1 MLVKF
6 LSSVSIEANIT
17 IVLAFSNIFFIYS
30 ELFEEGFCND
40 GAGIS
45 DNLKLAC
52 MSVHNFKTGVKR
64 LSDNLIQVDR
74 AFVKVKDFWGGS
86 LESL

>member
-1 MLVKF
+1 MLIKF

-17 IVLAFSNIFFIYS
+17 IILAFSNIFFIYS
-30 ELFEEGFCND
+30 ELFEEGFCDD

-45 DNLKLAC
+45 DNLKLSR

-74 AFVKVKDFWGGS
+74 ALVKVKDFWGGS